1 MLINESHEPKEKNTK
16 KYGRTKTK
24 INKNE
29 MTEKEQDALKEKIK
43 DFTVKIFKSEDI
55 ETEDIHLKKDLL
67 NDLNTNFGREFF
79 VNLLAKN
86 TSNIILL
93 KDNAFQLLGTL
104 IYNTLLYILQV
115 EENSKIL
122 EHIVIL
128 IKSLMFFGKEEIQ
141 TIPYFITEEKKI
153 L

>member
-1 MLINESHEPKEKNTK
+1 MLITESHEPKEKNTK

-93 KDNAFQLLGTL
+93 MLSS
-104 IYNTLLYILQV
+104 Y
-115 EENSKIL
+115 
-122 EHIVIL
+122 
-128 IKSLMFFGKEEIQ
+128 
-141 TIPYFITEEKKI
+141 
-153 L
+153 